1 MLPILLYV
9 WMVDATED
17 CFDCFNRSKDNRG
30 GAQALSIFQ
39 VVEDDTQ
46 ADDKES
52 KVAML
57 KYLNRECY
65 DAEPVKVQDED
76 ISFG

>member
-1 MLPILLYV
+1 
-9 WMVDATED
+9 
-17 CFDCFNRSKDNRG
+17 
-30 GAQALSIFQ
+30 
-39 VVEDDTQ
+39 VEDDTQ